1 MSVFCRSLLL
11 SLLAVALAGATT
23 AHAQGRQDRG
33 QGQGQGRGPA
43 RPEQG
48 PPRAVAQPEPS
59 SRLRRQDAMADSI
72 RHIRS
77 STRGTLI
84 SAERMHSNGREINR
98 IKVVDDRGR
107 VRIYEDDPQQRHQRS
122 RRDND

>member
-1 MSVFCRSLLL
+1 MPVSCRSLLL
-11 SLLAVALAGATT
+11 SLLAVALAGVTT
-23 AHAQGRQDRG
+23 ASAQGLA
-33 QGQGQGRGPA
+33 QGQERERERERG

-48 PPRAVAQPEPS
+48 PSRAIAQPEPS

-98 IKVVDDRGR
+98 IKVLDDRGR
-107 VRIYEDDPQQRHQRS
+107 VRVYEDDPQQRHQRS